1 MEEDLSPRQRR
12 SQILLSSI
20 FTVAASGFFL
30 FMIGVA
36 FIAWLDGQLK
46 AIEALGII
54 ALNAVLGFFLGLRP
68 LWNQFTPPRR

>member
-1 MEEDLSPRQRR
+1 
-12 SQILLSSI
+12 
-20 FTVAASGFFL
+20 
-30 FMIGVA
+30 MIGVA

-68 LWNQFTPPRR
+68 LWNQFTPLRR